1 MDIKFATE
9 VLHRLRQGGFR
20 LAPLSWAEESTDEQM
35 RVVAL
40 MTSAH
45 ILYGV
50 SPKTFDRDGKWGPV
64 GDYVR
69 HNGLVPMTVEESSE
83 MAFNAIEQAA
93 INVAIEMAKTIVD
106 STAI

>member
-1 MDIKFATE
+1 M
-9 VLHRLRQGGFR
+9 
-20 LAPLSWAEESTDEQM
+20 
-35 RVVAL
+35 
-40 MTSAH
+40 
-45 ILYGV
+45 
-50 SPKTFDRDGKWGPV
+50 
-64 GDYVR
+64 R